1 VHAVYMFACPF
12 LFLHFLL
19 TMDLIYEI
27 SYDCLSIMPK
37 LPSTYDGRLIY
48 QTSYEERRV
57 LLFVRYDLLAKL

>member
-1 VHAVYMFACPF
+1 MHAVSMFACPF

-27 SYDCLSIMPK
+27 SYDYLSIMPK

-48 QTSYEERRV
+48 QTS
-57 LLFVRYDLLAKL
+57 LKDAALILMYDLHAKS